1 MTMIIHAVDIR
12 PRWLGRAFIM
22 IAAIAAL
29 GLSVSALHSHAP
41 ADNTPPNVT
50 AVAVLGDSSSHSYQ
64 DRLSFPP
71 GTSDRGGALRAR
83 TFQWTEVLARLRGG
97 ELNFGPWVRWGQ
109 SSPITWLI
117 GLVGQDAGRTPR
129 KEDYLYNFAISGA
142 TCRDLMNGR
151 FRRYPQAPR
160 LVELMNADP
169 WRWRNGVVVLRMGNN
184 DWGAV
189 LDEQARDPKAPEV
202 RSVAAYCAD
211 QLAATIKL
219 IRDAHPDTRILVVGL
234 DNGANDA
241 SAPERYSAVSLA
253 NVQAAFVGFNAQ
265 LRGLAAS
272 DERIA
277 FFDNGVWFE
286 SLWGRR
292 VAGGSATYKS
302 VTIGAKLRVTNTVGD
317 EPTNA
322 ELADHH
328 AGLAW
333 NALWAQALVARLR
346 EAFDLPLTP
355 ISDDEV
361 ARFVIAP

>member
-1 MTMIIHAVDIR
+1 MTMIIRAVDIR
-12 PRWLGRAFIM
+12 SRWLGRALIM
-22 IAAIAAL
+22 IVVLVAL

-71 GTSDRGGALRAR
+71 GTADRGGVFRTR

-117 GLVGQDAGRTPR
+117 GLVGQDAGRSPR

-142 TCRDLMNGR
+142 TCRDLMSGR

-160 LVELMNADP
+160 LVELMNEDP

-189 LDEQARDPKAPEV
+189 LDQQARDPKSPEV
-202 RSVAAYCAD
+202 RSVAAYCAE
-211 QLAATIKL
+211 QIAATIKL
-219 IRDAHPDTRILVVGL
+219 IRDAHPDTRILVVGT
-234 DNGANDA
+234 DNGANDPFA
-241 SAPERYSAVSLA
+241 HERYSAVALV
-253 NVQAAFVGFNAQ
+253 NIQAAFADFNAQ
-265 LRGLAAS
+265 LRELAAS
-272 DERIA
+272 GDRMA
-277 FFDNGVWFE
+277 FFDNGAWFE

-292 VAGGSATYKS
+292 WPGGSANYST
-302 VTIGAKLRVTNTVGD
+302 VIIGARLRVTNTVGD
-317 EPTNA
+317 DPANA

-333 NALWAQALVARLR
+333 NTLWAKALVARLR